1 MIEKKAIARKEKK
14 PIIIEPRIHVTKYL
28 DKHPEKP
35 IINSK
40 HPEKPIINSML
51 KSVFGGEMHTEKE
64 WESIIK
70 KELTRRY

>member
-1 MIEKKAIARKEKK
+1 MIEKKAVARKEKK

-35 IINSK
+35 IID
-40 HPEKPIINSML
+40 SML